1 MLATPAIVQMADGG
15 LQTTLDVDMLTVIVA
30 GPGGLI
36 SELRQTGDQGRI

>member
-15 LQTTLDVDMLTVIVA
+15 PQTTLDVDMLTVIVA
-30 GPGGLI
+30 GPRGLI